1 MTTPNDSLDFYPT
14 PDSLAFDMVFSLR
27 EVKSGFTTY
36 PKPILEPSAGD
47 GALARQVHALAF
59 NVHHD
64 YKTGEVDQYDK
75 GKARSAELD
84 CIELSSDFRAVLK
97 KDGFRV
103 VHDNFLTFRPTTKY
117 AAIVMNPPFSA
128 GAAHLLKALDVMQ
141 DGGKIRCLLNAET
154 LRNPCT
160 NERKELAAKL
170 EELHATVKYIPDA
183 FKNARRAARVEV
195 VLVSVDIPDREP
207 VSRIRLDLKNET
219 AERLKENPEFA
230 ALVSSDPI
238 TAAIERYN
246 AAAEGVRRIYE
257 EYNGIKSLFSS
268 AGAGKKENP
277 VMAFTK
283 SYNDAIRELRGMYW
297 KQLFEMPQ
305 LFDAMTYEMQQ
316 DYQKRIKE
324 LEGYDFSAYNIL
336 TVREEIS
343 RNLLSSIDHEIIKLF
358 DDWTNLHYNDEY
370 SKNVHYYNG
379 WCTNSAY
386 KINRKVIFRCNAFDT
401 YDGRFCPRYN
411 ATGHVAQI
419 ERVLHFLD
427 TNGKPYNGDEL
438 RAVLDAA
445 EKSGQTQKIQLHYFT
460 ATFYKKGTCHI
471 EFTNTDVLKS
481 FNLYAGQRRG
491 WLPPG
496 IPSLPIPE
504 NGPAPAYSADTSAGP
519 WQTAL
524 PIPATGSPAAEA
536 ARQTAEP
543 ARQRTPAGASDR
555 LFPQGIRKTNCWQHC
570 KAPSPAGPD

>member
-1 MTTPNDSLDFYPT
+1 M
-14 PDSLAFDMVFSLR
+14 
-27 EVKSGFTTY
+27 
-36 PKPILEPSAGD
+36 
-47 GALARQVHALAF
+47 
-59 NVHHD
+59 
-64 YKTGEVDQYDK
+64 
-75 GKARSAELD
+75 
-84 CIELSSDFRAVLK
+84 
-97 KDGFRV
+97 
-103 VHDNFLTFRPTTKY
+103 
-117 AAIVMNPPFSA
+117 
-128 GAAHLLKALDVMQ
+128 
-141 DGGKIRCLLNAET
+141 
-154 LRNPCT
+154 
-160 NERKELAAKL
+160 
-170 EELHATVKYIPDA
+170 
-183 FKNARRAARVEV
+183 
-195 VLVSVDIPDREP
+195 SVDIPDREP

-411 ATGHVAQI
+411 ATGMLPRSSGCCTSWTRTASPTMG
-419 ERVLHFLD
+419 
-427 TNGKPYNGDEL
+427 TNSAPCWMPPK
-438 RAVLDAA
+438 RAARPRR
-445 EKSGQTQKIQLHYFT
+445 SSCTISPPRFT
-460 ATFYKKGTCHI
+460 RK
-471 EFTNTDVLKS
+471 
-481 FNLYAGQRRG
+481 
-491 WLPPG
+491 
-496 IPSLPIPE
+496 
-504 NGPAPAYSADTSAGP
+504 APATSS
-519 WQTAL
+519 L
-524 PIPATGSPAAEA
+524 
-536 ARQTAEP
+536 
-543 ARQRTPAGASDR
+543 RTR
-555 LFPQGIRKTNCWQHC
+555 TF
-570 KAPSPAGPD
+570 

>member
-75 GKARSAELD
+75 GKARNAELD

-117 AAIVMNPPFSA
+117 AAIVMNPPFSE
-128 GAAHLLKALDVMQ
+128 GARHLLKALDVMQ
-141 DGGKIRCLLNAET
+141 DGGKVRCLLNAET

-195 VLVSVDIPDREP
+195 ALVSVDIPEREP

-370 SKNVHYYNG
+370 SKNVHYYSG

-438 RAVLDAA
+438 RAVLDPEDPAA
-445 EKSGQTQKIQLHYFT
+445 LFHRHVLQERHLPHRVYDHGRFEVLQPLRRTAQRLAASHLRQKELSRY
-460 ATFYKKGTCHI
+460 G
-471 EFTNTDVLKS
+471 
-481 FNLYAGQRRG
+481 RRR
-491 WLPPG
+491 PPG
-496 IPSLPIPE
+496 
-504 NGPAPAYSADTSAGP
+504 G
-519 WQTAL
+519 
-524 PIPATGSPAAEA
+524 
-536 ARQTAEP
+536 
-543 ARQRTPAGASDR
+543 
-555 LFPQGIRKTNCWQHC
+555 
-570 KAPSPAGPD
+570 